1 MVTNEQQPNA
11 QAKQSYASGIKP
23 VWCPGCGDHSVSM
36 ALNKALMELGIE
48 KSKVLIVA
56 GIGCSSAMPHQFS
69 TYGVDSL
76 HGRLLPMAVG
86 AKLANGDLTVIGT
99 GGDGDGYG
107 IGGGHLI
114 HMARRNIDITY
125 VVMNNE
131 IYGLTTGQASPT
143 SMMGAKTKS
152 TPFGDIEYPLNP
164 LTLAISAGATY
175 VARGFA
181 GDPMH
186 LAELIKNGISHKGFS
201 IIDVLSPCV
210 SFNTLNTYDW
220 FRQRVYKLDQSHD
233 PTNREGA
240 LAKALECEESDYK
253 KMPIGLFYRNEKPT
267 YSEMDMVIKKGALIA
282 QPMPSGEEIRDVIDE
297 YK

>member
-1 MVTNEQQPNA
+1 MPNTEQSGA
-11 QAKQSYASGIKP
+11 QQKQSYASGIKP
-23 VWCPGCGDHSVSM
+23 VWCPGCGDHVVSAM
-36 ALNKALMELGIE
+36 LNKAITELGLD
-48 KSKVLIVA
+48 KSRILIVS

-76 HGRLLPMAVG
+76 HGRLLPVAIG
-86 AKLANGDLTVIGT
+86 AKLANDELTVIGA

-114 HMARRNIDITY
+114 HNARRNVDLTY
-125 VVMNNE
+125 IVMNNE

-152 TPFGDIEYPLNP
+152 TPFGDIESPLNP
-164 LTLAISAGATY
+164 VSMAIAAGATY

-181 GDPMH
+181 GEPAQ
-186 LAELIKNGISHKGFS
+186 LAELIKGGITHRGFA

-220 FRQRVYKLDQSHD
+220 FRKRVYKIGPEHD
-233 PTNREGA
+233 PSDRSAA
-240 LAKALECEESDYK
+240 LLKALECEKTNWERL
-253 KMPIGLFYRNEKPT
+253 PIGLFYQESRPT
-267 YSEMDMVIKKGALIA
+267 YSELDIVLKKGPLVR
-282 QPMPSGEEIRDVIDE
+282 QPMPTRDELQAVAEEYR
-297 YK
+297 